1 MVVDGFMVMIME
13 LERVDLRHS
22 LELGNLLDMEEPG
35 KCDILWVTGSSN

>member
-13 LERVDLRHS
+13 LESVDLRPN

-35 KCDILWVTGSSN
+35 KCDILWVTGPSN